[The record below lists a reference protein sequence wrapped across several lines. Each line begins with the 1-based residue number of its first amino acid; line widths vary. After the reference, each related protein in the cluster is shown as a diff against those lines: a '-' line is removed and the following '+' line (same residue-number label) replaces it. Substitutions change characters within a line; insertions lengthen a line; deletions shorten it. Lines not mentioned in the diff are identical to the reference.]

1 MDQLKIGKFIAEM
14 RKKKG
19 YTQKELA
26 EQLGITDKAV
36 SKWECGKSMPDNSIM
51 ILLCELLDINVNELL
66 SGESLSSSEYN
77 QKAEENMMSLIR
89 ETTENNQK
97 SRHSCITIVVGEVSL
112 LLLVVFMAVMSGG
125 ITRFTDFFDI
135 LSILVILAMDFSVLF
150 MLGLFKPFFKAFPYC
165 IKIDESTS
173 ISDVTKSYHAVKTTM
188 LMSLISAFLMFIISI
203 IIILRTLST
212 VEVLG
217 VNLSVAC
224 LALLY
229 GLIINAILLPV
240 LIKLKM
246 VKESFTA

>member
-51 ILLCELLDINVNELL
+51 ILLCEILGINVNELL

-77 QKAEENMMSLIR
+77 QKAEENMMSLMK

-97 SRHSCITIVVGEVSL
+97 SRHSCIMMIVGELVL
-112 LLLVVFMAVMSGG
+112 LLLVIFIASISGSTY
-125 ITRFTDFFDI
+125 ITNFFD
-135 LSILVILAMDFSVLF
+135 LPSILIILAMDFSTLL
-150 MLGLFKPFFKAFPYC
+150 MLGLFKPFFKAFSYC
-165 IKIDESTS
+165 IKTDENTS
-173 ISDVTKSYHAVKTTM
+173 ISDIEKSYYAVKTTM
-188 LMSLISAFLMFIISI
+188 IMSLISGTLAFILSI
-203 IIILRTLST
+203 ITLLHMLTS

-217 VNLSVAC
+217 ANLAVAC
-224 LALLY
+224 LTLLY
-229 GLIINAILLPV
+229 GILIDAVLLPV
-240 LIKLKM
+240 YIKIKM
-246 VKESFTA
+246 LKESFPA